1 MKNAQATIR
10 DIAIKLNISISTV
23 SRALR
28 GAPDVNAETKKSVL
42 EMAEKLS
49 YEPNRIAQSLRIKRT
64 KTIGVVVPE
73 INLHFFSSAL
83 SGIQEYC
90 AERGYSIMICQS
102 MESIKTE
109 KSNIHMLVSN
119 RVDGLIISLSSQTEN
134 LDHLR
139 QLADKSIPI
148 VLFDRVADELNVS
161 KVIVDDHDGAFKAVS
176 HLIRTGCRRIA
187 YIGGP
192 ESMSISKQRERGYRD
207 ALREHGLT
215 EDPALI
221 AHCQDIQHDAADALR
236 KLLLTQPDL
245 DAIFCLNDPIAITA
259 LQILKE
265 KKIHIPDQVSVVGF
279 TNEPVSAL
287 IEPSLTTVSQPSREM
302 GKTAAR
308 LFIDQLEHE
317 GEFTPLT
324 EVMKTELIVRSSTR
338 RS

>member
-64 KTIGVVVPE
+64 KTIGVIVPE

-83 SGIQEYC
+83 SGIQDYC
-90 AERGYSIMICQS
+90 ASRGYSIMICQS

-109 KSNIHMLVSN
+109 KSNIQMLVSN

-139 QLADKSIPI
+139 QLVDKSIPI
-148 VLFDRVADELNVS
+148 VLFDRVTDELNVS

-176 HLIRTGCRRIA
+176 HLVRTGCRRIA
-187 YIGGP
+187 YVGGP
-192 ESMSISKQRERGYRD
+192 EGMYISKQRKKGYSD
-207 ALREHGLT
+207 ALREHGQT
-215 EDPALI
+215 EDPALSI
-221 AHCQDIQHDAADALR
+221 HCQDLQTEVPDALR
-236 KLLLTQPDL
+236 KLLHDSPDV
-245 DAIFCLNDPIAITA
+245 DAIFCLNDPIAIIA

-265 KKIHIPDQVSVVGF
+265 KKIQIPNQVSVVGF

-287 IEPSLTTVSQPSREM
+287 IEPSLTTVSQPSHEM

-308 LFIDQLEHE
+308 LFIDQLEYE
-317 GEFTPLT
+317 GEFIPVT
-324 EVMKTELIVRSSTR
+324 EVMKTELLIRNSTR
-338 RS
+338 KN

>member
-10 DIAIKLNISISTV
+10 DIAIKLSISISTV

-28 GAPDVNAETKKSVL
+28 GAPDVNAETKKLVL
-42 EMAEKLS
+42 EMAEKLA

-64 KTIGVVVPE
+64 KTIGVIVPE

-109 KSNIHMLVSN
+109 KSNIQMLVSN

-139 QLADKSIPI
+139 QLAAKSIPI
-148 VLFDRVADELNVS
+148 VLFDRVTDELNVC

-176 HLIRTGCRRIA
+176 YLVRTGCRRIA
-187 YIGGP
+187 YVGGP
-192 ESMSISKQRERGYRD
+192 DTLYISHQRQKGYAD
-207 ALREHGLT
+207 ALREHNIPH
-215 EDPALI
+215 DPALVV
-221 AHCQDIQHDAADALR
+221 HCQDLQHDAPTTIR
-236 KLLLTQPDL
+236 ELLARNPDI
-245 DAIFCLNDPIAITA
+245 DAIFCMNDPIAITA
-259 LQILKE
+259 MQILKE
-265 KKIHIPDQVSVVGF
+265 KGVKIPNQVSVVGF

-287 IEPSLTTVSQPSREM
+287 IEPALTTVSQPSYDM

-308 LFIDQLEHE
+308 LFIDQLEYE
-317 GEFTPLT
+317 GEFIPVT
-324 EVMKTELIVRSSTR
+324 EVMKTELIVRASTKG
-338 RS
+338 